1 MIDCGSALDWRLIG
15 AIAAGLFFFGWSYN
29 ALMHALS
36 ERKDGY
42 TALFVVGGVLVTLTG
57 LALIDWRC
65 ALLAVTLFA
74 ASGLPMVIGD
84 MYRAIRKRD
93 RILAA
98 LREGRMTTE
107 NTEHT
112 EGIET

>member
-1 MIDCGSALDWRLIG
+1 MTGCTPGADWRLIG

-29 ALMHALS
+29 ALMHALG

-65 ALLAVTLFA
+65 ALLTLTLFT
-74 ASGLPMVIGD
+74 ASGVPMVIGD
-84 MYRAIRKRD
+84 VYRSMRRRDAILK
-93 RILAA
+93 A
-98 LREGRMTTE
+98 LREGHDE
-107 NTEHT
+107 A
-112 EGIET
+112 

>member
-1 MIDCGSALDWRLIG
+1 VNGCGSALDWRLIG
-15 AIAAGLFFFGWSYN
+15 AIAAGLFFFGLSYN
-29 ALMHALS
+29 ALMHALG

-65 ALLAVTLFA
+65 ALLALTLFV

-84 MYRAIRKRD
+84 MYRSIKKKDA
-93 RILAA
+93 ILAA
-98 LREGRMTTE
+98 LREGMTTE
-107 NTEHT
+107 TQRHGE
-112 EGIET
+112 